1 MVCYDILVKYFGYY
15 LLMDVER
22 IGYYRSYCIS
32 DKSSAVSAFMRA
44 SDLAS
49 GYGLGAVK
57 KFTAP
62 KLNPLRPILW
72 VNRD

>member
-32 DKSSAVSAFMRA
+32 DKSSAVSLFTRA
-44 SDLAS
+44 SNPAS
-49 GYGLGAVK
+49 YSLGE
-57 KFTAP
+57 
-62 KLNPLRPILW
+62 
-72 VNRD
+72 

>member
-1 MVCYDILVKYFGYY
+1 LKSNPNPWIYY
-15 LLMDVER
+15 S
-22 IGYYRSYCIS
+22 I
-32 DKSSAVSAFMRA
+32 
-44 SDLAS
+44 
-49 GYGLGAVK
+49 GAVK